1 MLVFSQL
8 LYIALRTFLKKATM
22 HIKSLFRLQMSFA
35 FLRRITFHLKDIFLK
50 ITIRFLELIST
61 LGFPIACVVALGI
74 FVWKVYNQSVARE
87 DKLMAE
93 ITENRL
99 VNEKAIETIAQ
110 FAERF
115 THIEN
120 DVELIKNDIVV
131 IKEKL

>member
-1 MLVFSQL
+1 ME
-8 LYIALRTFLKKATM
+8 AATL
-22 HIKSLFRLQMSFA
+22 I
-35 FLRRITFHLKDIFLK
+35 
-50 ITIRFLELIST
+50 ELIPT
-61 LGFPIACVVALGI
+61 LGFPIVCVIALGF
-74 FVWKVYNQSVARE
+74 FVWKIYNQSIIRE
-87 DKLMAE
+87 EKLMAE

-131 IKEKL
+131 IKEKI

>member
-1 MLVFSQL
+1 ME
-8 LYIALRTFLKKATM
+8 TG
-22 HIKSLFRLQMSFA
+22 LFV
-35 FLRRITFHLKDIFLK
+35 
-50 ITIRFLELIST
+50 ELIST